1 MIRLTRRRAKELT
14 VTAQAEPLADLRVG
28 KQDLA
33 ATGWHNDATGELFP
47 GFGAGPDDMILDVG
61 CGDVPVSAFLAGSG
75 ASFVLADILP
85 EAVQRA
91 AESLRG
97 AGARSVTGITTDCS
111 PIPLAD
117 ASVTRVVASEIIEH
131 VEEPSAFLA
140 ELSRVGTADA
150 LYLISAPHETSEE
163 LQRPFAAPDYFE
175 PPNHIRVLSSDAMA
189 SLIREAGFDIISHTS
204 EGFYSSMWWCFFWA
218 SSQPQVGPPFT
229 DLLNSCQNPWH
240 LLLDTPQGPELK
252 RQLDALIPKRQVVI
266 ARKAGQAPS

>member
-1 MIRLTRRRAKELT
+1 MIRLTRRRATELT

-97 AGARSVTGITTDCS
+97 PGPAPSPGSRPIAARYRLRT
-111 PIPLAD
+111 P
-117 ASVTRVVASEIIEH
+117 
-131 VEEPSAFLA
+131 
-140 ELSRVGTADA
+140 
-150 LYLISAPHETSEE
+150 
-163 LQRPFAAPDYFE
+163 
-175 PPNHIRVLSSDAMA
+175 A
-189 SLIREAGFDIISHTS
+189 SLALWLRRSSSTS
-204 EGFYSSMWWCFFWA
+204 KNRRRSW
-218 SSQPQVGPPFT
+218 
-229 DLLNSCQNPWH
+229 QN
-240 LLLDTPQGPELK
+240 
-252 RQLDALIPKRQVVI
+252 
-266 ARKAGQAPS
+266 